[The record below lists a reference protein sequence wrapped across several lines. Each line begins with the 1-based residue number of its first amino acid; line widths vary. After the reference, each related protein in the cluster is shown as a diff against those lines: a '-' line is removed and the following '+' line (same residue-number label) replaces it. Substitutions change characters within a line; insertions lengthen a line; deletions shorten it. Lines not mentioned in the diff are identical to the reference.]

1 MPSSISISKTEK
13 LWLKKLVEEKFNL
26 IIEDSYSCIQL
37 SNKLYNQLNININYN
52 TLRRLFGIV
61 ESKGNPSNFTL
72 NEISRALS
80 FNNFQ
85 EFVNYI
91 NKFDLDLFNELIL
104 SGYEQKMIEHDE
116 VINYLNK
123 ILNPNWEE
131 AYQIKNIIDFCIK
144 FSDFKLLK
152 KIVHLHFNPNT
163 DEFLEKFAL
172 CFQDLYFEARYENSL
187 INDFIK
193 SNIPTSEVLQRIL
206 LQIYVREGKLNSFWG
221 EWLEL
226 TPINL
231 VPDMLIFKQILLIQ
245 KEFENNNINSAIE
258 KFGIC
263 KLEIKKSKVYI
274 HPILLGR
281 VSAWDIILNKNKKT
295 SVTFFKKLK
304 SSFDKACFI
313 IFLNRLTSLYLP
325 NNTSSDLIELI
336 DLKSMPTT
344 LNAFNKKLLSK
355 FYLTLAYHFHQKNN
369 SNKVKNIL
377 IKVDPN
383 RLDKWE
389 TEWFYGKYNYLKNI
403 YL

>member
-1 MPSSISISKTEK
+1 MPASKSISETEK

-26 IIEDSYSCIQL
+26 IIEDSFSCVQL
-37 SNKLYNQLNININYN
+37 SNKLSSQLNIHINYN

-61 ESKGNPSNFTL
+61 DSKVNPSNFTL

-85 EFVNYI
+85 EFVDYI

-104 SGYEQKMIEHDE
+104 SGHERRMIEHDE
-116 VINYLNK
+116 VIKYLNK
-123 ILNPNWEE
+123 IQNPNWEE
-131 AYQIKNIIDFCIK
+131 TYQIKNIIDYCIK
-144 FSDFKLLK
+144 FSDFILLR
-152 KIVHLHFNPNT
+152 KIIHLHFNPNT
-163 DEFLEKFAL
+163 VEFLEKFSL
-172 CFQDLYFEARYENSL
+172 CFQDLYFEARYGNTL

-193 SNIPTSEVLQRIL
+193 SNIATSEVLQRIL
-206 LQIYVREGKLNSFWG
+206 LQIYVREGNLNSFWG

-226 TPINL
+226 STVDL
-231 VPDMLIFKQILLIQ
+231 VPDMLIFKHILLCQ
-245 KEFENNNINSAIE
+245 KEFENNNLKIAIE
-258 KFGIC
+258 KFEIC
-263 KLEIKKSKVYI
+263 KKVIKKNKAYI

-281 VSAWDIILNKNKKT
+281 VSAWDLILNKNKKT
-295 SVTFFKKLK
+295 SVTYFKTLK

-313 IFLNRLTSLYLP
+313 IFLNRLTSIYLP
-325 NNTSSDLIELI
+325 KYASNDLIEYI
-336 DLKSMPTT
+336 DLKSMPTS
-344 LNAFNKKLLSK
+344 LNAFNKKLLCK
-355 FYLTLAYHFHQKNN
+355 FYLTLAYHLHLKNN
-369 SNKVKNIL
+369 SNKVKDIL